1 MNIAI
6 KEAKKAYKK
15 GEVPVGAVIV
25 KNNKIIAKA
34 HNTKEK
40 SKQAICHAEINAIKK
55 ATKKIKNWRLTNCD
69 IYVTLF
75 PCPMCASAIQQSRIE
90 NVYYALP
97 CENVTTRKITEEIF
111 LNTNINKIVHCQ
123 QNICDNESLELL
135 QTFFQ
140 KKRKEKNDIK

>member
-1 MNIAI
+1 
-6 KEAKKAYKK
+6 
-15 GEVPVGAVIV
+15 
-25 KNNKIIAKA
+25 
-34 HNTKEK
+34 
-40 SKQAICHAEINAIKK
+40 
-55 ATKKIKNWRLTNCD
+55 
-69 IYVTLF
+69 
-75 PCPMCASAIQQSRIE
+75 MCASAIQQSRIE